1 MTRAPGSSGVAGMR
15 ALARLSL
22 AAGLL
27 APALVLSQAQES
39 DRALC
44 AQIESLVDAVCD
56 CTRTA
61 CRPTPGGNRE
71 MRSFVVLSS
80 QPVFSGEDSKREWV
94 LVAVAAVGYALN
106 GNATVQGDEVWLSDT
121 EQMRE
126 RVAYAVPAEV
136 AKTLQRRI
144 RANQIT
150 LDEMY
155 AEILKNMTRKTMP
168 AD

>member
-1 MTRAPGSSGVAGMR
+1 MARLVLAACLLGP
-15 ALARLSL
+15 ALA
-22 AAGLL
+22 
-27 APALVLSQAQES
+27 LSQAQES

-61 CRPTPGGNRE
+61 CRPTPGGNRG

-106 GNATVQGDEVWLSDT
+106 GNATVQDDEVWLSDT

-126 RVAYAVPAEV
+126 RVAYVVSAEV
-136 AKTLQRRI
+136 AKSLQRRVK
-144 RANQIT
+144 ANQIT

-155 AEILKNMTRKTMP
+155 AEILRHMTRRPMP